1 MKRTLVFIGNSNEA
15 VKGYS
20 DRDLSEFA
28 ACHSENSSGIA
39 KQVMSE
45 IAHRAATVHSF
56 YERWQKKFTVC
67 VLV

>member
-1 MKRTLVFIGNSNEA
+1 MKSLMFLGNSNDA

-28 ACHSENSSGIA
+28 ANHSEDSSGIA

-56 YERWQKKFTVC
+56 YERWQKKFTIR